1 MPLTI
6 GQIIYNN
13 RYRIDGLLGKGGM
26 GAVYQAWDT
35 TLETPVAIK
44 ENLDA
49 SPEAHRQFSKEARM
63 LARISHPNLPRVIDY
78 FFLEGQGQ
86 YLVMDFV
93 EGEDLKAML
102 DRLGRLDEAQ
112 ALTWIGQ
119 VCEALTYLHSQPRPI
134 IHRDIKP
141 ANIRVRPD
149 AQAMLVDF
157 GIAKVYDA
165 QLATTTGARA
175 ITPGFSPPEQYGSGH
190 TDMRSDIYALGATLY
205 AVLTGKTPVES
216 VQRMITHTP
225 LPMPRALNP
234 AISPQVEAALI
245 KAMAV
250 HSNDRYQTV
259 EQFRQ
264 ALLGSSASLLVGGV
278 RPPQPQSRPLQAAQP
293 VAKPV
298 ATPVATPAPTLHT
311 PALPPAP
318 RQDVSIPAAE
328 QTGLSQAVLIAAA
341 LGVGLALIVI
351 IVAIG
356 GLVGYSLFAPKSS
369 PTAVL
374 SSPSPTATLAATP
387 SPTSTQPPPA
397 YSGFQLAALVKN
409 QDNRLFRSV
418 AVEGSYL
425 FTLARDG
432 WLMIYDLSSLA
443 PGAEMQLL
451 ASPAA
456 TQQVGN
462 DIGLLISAKLLYVF
476 GSDGLEVYAL
486 ADPLKPALVATVKG
500 DPIFSLAIQGDL
512 LAAGSAGGVGLY
524 DLSSP
529 SQPKLIKRL
538 ELKRGGGTAYI
549 FALAMD
555 EDRHLFT
562 SDFLSEDPS
571 KAGLNMIDLSNPSN
585 PVVGK
590 YYEQPE
596 AAHHLYLTGG
606 QLITCSAHIL
616 QLWNVTDPAN
626 LVQTDSIDAQNA
638 NCALHGSSLVINGA
652 AMKVLPGV
660 FQPLATFMD
669 VAGGAEEYFP
679 YGTAVSGEYIFLAQA
694 EEIIVIAA
702 GQ

>member
-1 MPLTI
+1 MPLAI
-6 GQIIYNN
+6 GQIIHND
-13 RYRIDGLLGKGGM
+13 RYRIDGLLGRGGM

-35 TLETPVAIK
+35 TLETTVAIK

-49 SPEAHRQFSKEARM
+49 SPEAHKQFSKEARM

-78 FFLEGQGQ
+78 FFIEGQGQ

-119 VCEALTYLHSQPRPI
+119 VCGALTYLHSQPRPI

-205 AVLTGKTPVES
+205 AMLTGKTPVES
-216 VQRMITHTP
+216 VQRMITHAP

-234 AISPQVEAALI
+234 EISPAVEVALL
-245 KAMAV
+245 KAMSI
-250 HSNDRYQTV
+250 HSQDRYRSM
-259 EQFRQ
+259 EEFRQ
-264 ALLGSSASLLVGGV
+264 ALLGSAASMLVGGL
-278 RPPQPQSRPLQAAQP
+278 RPPPLSRPLQAAQP
-293 VAKPV
+293 VAMPV
-298 ATPVATPAPTLHT
+298 AAPVAPTLHT
-311 PALPPAP
+311 PALPAEP
-318 RQDVSIPAAE
+318 RQSVPAPAAE
-328 QTGLSQAVLIAAA
+328 QTGLPPVALLAAA
-341 LGVGLALIVI
+341 LGVGLVLIFLIVGL
-351 IVAIG
+351 G

-369 PTAVL
+369 PTAAL
-374 SSPSPTATLAATP
+374 SSPSPSSTLLASP
-387 SPTSTQPPPA
+387 YPTSTQPPPV
-397 YSGFQLAALVKN
+397 YSGYHLVALVKN
-409 QDNRLFRSV
+409 LDNRLFRSV

-425 FTLARDG
+425 YTLARDG
-432 WLMIYDLSSLA
+432 WLMIYDLSGLA
-443 PGAEMQLL
+443 PGAETQEL

-456 TQQVGN
+456 AQQVGN

-486 ADPLKPALVATVKG
+486 ADPLKPALVSTVKG

-529 SQPKLIKRL
+529 SQPKLIKRV
-538 ELKRGGGTAYI
+538 ELKRGGSTAYV

-555 EDRHLFT
+555 EDHHLFT
-562 SDFLSEDPS
+562 SDFLQEDPS
-571 KAGLNMIDLSNPSN
+571 KAGLNVIDLSNPSN

-590 YYEQPE
+590 CYEQPE
-596 AAHHLYLTGG
+596 AAHHIYLTGG
-606 QLITCSAHIL
+606 QLVTCSAHIL

-626 LVQTDSIDAQNA
+626 LVQTDGIDAQNA

-652 AMKVLPGV
+652 VMKVLPGV
-660 FQPLATFMD
+660 FQPLATFES
-669 VAGGAEEYFP
+669 VAGGVEEYFP
-679 YGTAVSGEYIFLAQA
+679 YGAAVSREYIFLAQA
-694 EEIIVIAA
+694 EGIIVIAA